1 MSAKIDALFA
11 GYAAHHRTAGN
22 VGCHLIGIPMIAF
35 GLIGLLAVEVYRFPF
50 KGDVWPVELSPLL
63 VLAIA
68 PVYLWLDARLGAAVT
83 ALYLAMYLGAR
94 QIGWPAHAGLFAAGW
109 VFQFIGHMHY
119 EKRSPAFFTNL
130 LHLFV
135 GPLWVLN
142 HLLRWRS
149 VSALQ

>member
-1 MSAKIDALFA
+1 MSAKIDALFT

-22 VGCHLIGIPMIAF
+22 LRCHLIGIPMIAF
-35 GLIGLLAVEVYRFPF
+35 GLIGLLAVEVYRVRFS
-50 KGDVWPVELSPLL
+50 GADWPVELSPLFI
-63 VLAIA
+63 LAIA
-68 PVYLWLDARLGAAVT
+68 PVYLWLDARLGVAVT
-83 ALYLAMYLGAR
+83 VLYLAMYLGAR
-94 QIGWPAHAGLFAAGW
+94 QIGWPVHAGLFVVGW
-109 VFQFIGHMHY
+109 VFQFIGHMYY